1 MVVQPDGSLRSTPF
15 HVRFGKFQLL
25 KSDGAN
31 VIVTVNGNK
40 TDFKMKVG
48 QDGKVY
54 FEKEIYIVD
63 NNEDSSKNKDQSS
76 VLKLKFIELNIKDS
90 KIIGDLLKWGKNDV
104 KFQIEGTDQ
113 FLVAQIYL
121 WKHST
126 KLIISD
132 IDGTVTKSDVLGHI
146 LPRIGVHDWS
156 QTGIA

>member
-1 MVVQPDGSLRSTPF
+1 MRKLKKELKMNSSNLSGATDIIMVVQPDGSLRSTPF

-31 VIVTVNGNK
+31 VIVTVNGKK

-63 NNEDSSKNKDQSS
+63 NIEDSSKNKDQSS

-90 KIIGDLLKWGKNDV
+90 KTIGDLLKWGKNDV
-104 KFQIEGTDQ
+104 RFQIEGTDQ
-113 FLVAQIYL
+113 FLVA
-121 WKHST
+121 
-126 KLIISD
+126 
-132 IDGTVTKSDVLGHI
+132 
-146 LPRIGVHDWS
+146 
-156 QTGIA
+156 